1 MANTKNASS
10 DAIVL
15 GLYAARAQVM
25 QRDNT
30 RITLKLQNQNA
41 AAVIYRRFSGD
52 GTPLSYLA
60 MAPQT
65 TEIMDFNCPPNDLW
79 AYSDTAGAVLTVE
92 VITDSALE

>member
-15 GLYAARAQVM
+15 GLLANRQQVL
-25 QRDNT
+25 QKDKT
-30 RITLKLQNQNA
+30 RVTLKLQNQNA

-52 GTPLSYLA
+52 GTPLSYLQ
-60 MAPQT
+60 MAPNT

-79 AYSDTAGAVLTVE
+79 AYSDTNGAVLTVE
-92 VITDSALE
+92 IITDSALE